1 MDLFIVALLSI
12 QIYVL
17 FNKVWKLEE
26 KIKEMEGANNE

>member
-1 MDLFIVALLSI
+1 MDLLIVALLSI

-26 KIKEMEGANNE
+26 KIKEMEGENNE